1 MREEVV
7 LLQTAK
13 LAKILGFKEKTD
25 ELYLGDELI
34 ESFIEGDMDGFY
46 NFSAHEIGDN
56 WNNNWVYDKDLSKC
70 FGCKIDN
77 ERYFEATSAPTQS
90 LLSRWIRENHN
101 IVCSVYSNASGYI
114 WEIHYDKTR
123 GGTHIKYS
131 DMRGDCKSSGT
142 FTTYELAMED
152 CLLETLRGLKYGKF

>member
-1 MREEVV
+1 ME
-7 LLQTAK
+7 
-13 LAKILGFKEKTD
+13 
-25 ELYLGDELI
+25 DELI
-34 ESFIEGDMDGFY
+34 TLETAIM
-46 NFSAHEIGDN
+46 A
-56 WNNNWVYDKDLSKC
+56 KDLGFNEKC
-70 FGCKIDN
+70 RMFYKVVDPYILYVTRSRQYVGNGLSEDIEEPHRNSQKEDAKIP
-77 ERYFEATSAPTQS
+77 RYAAPTQS

-123 GGTHIKYS
+123 GGTHIKDS

-152 CLLETLRGLKYGKF
+152 CLSETLRGLKYGKF